1 MIFTD
6 SRYATGIFFKAYE
19 PRKNSYNLTVLRQF
33 PVDQSNFYY
42 YVWKERDRIE
52 NVAARLLEDSNLWWR
67 IMDYNPEVI
76 DPINIV
82 AGTPIRIPSD
92 EQT

>member
-1 MIFTD
+1 VIYAD
-6 SRYATGIFFKAYE
+6 SRYARGIFFKAYNL
-19 PRKNSYNLTVLRQF
+19 KNKTYSLTVLRRF

-42 YVWKERDRIE
+42 YVWRERDRVE
-52 NVAARLLEDSNLWWR
+52 NVAARLLGDANLWWR

-76 DPINIV
+76 DPINIA

>member
-1 MIFTD
+1 MIYTD
-6 SRYATGIFFKAYE
+6 SRYASGIFFKAYE
-19 PRKNSYNLTVLRQF
+19 PKKKTYNLTVLREF

-52 NVAARLLEDSNLWWR
+52 SVAARLLGDSNLWWR

>member
-1 MIFTD
+1 MIYTD
-6 SRYATGIFFKAYE
+6 SRYASGVFFKAYD
-19 PRKNSYNLTVLRQF
+19 PQRATYSLTVLRQF

-52 NVAARLLEDSNLWWR
+52 NVAARLLRDSNLWWR

-76 DPINIV
+76 DPINIQ

>member
-1 MIFTD
+1 MIYAD
-6 SRYATGIFFKAYE
+6 SRYARGIFFTAYE
-19 PRKNSYNLTVLRQF
+19 PKKNTYNLTVFRRF

-42 YVWKERDRIE
+42 YVWRERDRVE
-52 NVAARLLEDSNLWWR
+52 NVAARLLGDSNLWWR

-92 EQT
+92 EQA